1 MIQIK
6 VIEQTVFNV
15 MDEGTKSNGF
25 VVKPLRYNTIKSNQ
39 ILEHCASM
47 AMVPK
52 TYVVATVE
60 ALSQSIKHYL
70 LNGHSVEIPGLG
82 IFRTSVT
89 YNVVTNSKDAGMEQI
104 RQINVRFLPSS
115 DLKEVIKNAEVELEG
130 IYVIIDEIPGVPNAD
145 GTPGETRKVYQ
156 RIAKNSD
163 YSLDDDDVDSDE
175 GGSSGTTGGD
185 TDPNPGNGGGGGD
198 LEG

>member
-1 MIQIK
+1 MIEIK

-15 MDEGTKSNGF
+15 VDKETKSNGF
-25 VVKPLRYNTIKSNQ
+25 VVKPLRYSTIKSNQ

-52 TYVVATVE
+52 TYVAATVE

-82 IFRTSVT
+82 IFSTSIS
-89 YNVVTNSKDAGMEQI
+89 YNVVTNSKDAGLEQI
-104 RQINVRFLPSS
+104 KQINVRFLPSS
-115 DLKEVIKNAEVELEG
+115 DLKEAIKAADVELEG
-130 IYVIIDEIPGVPNAD
+130 IYVIIDEIPGIPNAD
-145 GTPGETRKVYQ
+145 GTPGEPQKVYQ
-156 RIAKNSD
+156 RITKNSE
-163 YSLDDDDVDSDE
+163 YSLADDDIDDGE
-175 GGSSGTTGGD
+175 GESGETTGGGSN
-185 TDPNPGNGGGGGD
+185 PNPGNGGGAD

>member
-1 MIQIK
+1 MIEIK

-15 MDEGTKSNGF
+15 VDKETKSNGF
-25 VVKPLRYNTIKSNQ
+25 VVKPLRYSTIKSNQ

-52 TYVVATVE
+52 TYVAATVE

-82 IFRTSVT
+82 IFSTSIS
-89 YNVVTNSKDAGMEQI
+89 YNVVTNSKDAGLEQI
-104 RQINVRFLPSS
+104 KQINVRFLPSS
-115 DLKEVIKNAEVELEG
+115 DLKEAIKNAEVELEG
-130 IYVIIDEIPGVPNAD
+130 IYVIIDEIPGIPNAD
-145 GTPGETRKVYQ
+145 GTPGEPQNVYQ
-156 RIAKNSD
+156 RITKNSE
-163 YSLDDDDVDSDE
+163 YSLADDDIDDGE
-175 GGSSGTTGGD
+175 GESGETTGGGSN
-185 TDPNPGNGGGGGD
+185 PNPGNGGGAD

>member
-1 MIQIK
+1 M
-6 VIEQTVFNV
+6 
-15 MDEGTKSNGF
+15 
-25 VVKPLRYNTIKSNQ
+25 
-39 ILEHCASM
+39 
-47 AMVPK
+47 
-52 TYVVATVE
+52 
-60 ALSQSIKHYL
+60 
-70 LNGHSVEIPGLG
+70 
-82 IFRTSVT
+82 
-89 YNVVTNSKDAGMEQI
+89 
-104 RQINVRFLPSS
+104 
-115 DLKEVIKNAEVELEG
+115 ELEG